1 MTWLDWAVLA
11 LLAAWVAGSIAW
23 MRRRRKK
30 GKCIGCSGD
39 CASCPYGQETQ
50 NKNELP

>member
-30 GKCIGCSGD
+30 GKCIGCDGD
-39 CASCPYGQETQ
+39 CASCPYGQEIK